1 MLLRGP
7 AQLQFPPFRERFPWF
22 GADLQTLRNT
32 IRGNAPTLSAFPAQ
46 QLRFT
51 CTDGSG
57 DVLLGTLNKPAA
69 PTATGPQ
76 KPLVILI
83 HGLTGSEDSTH
94 ILVSAAYFLGQ
105 GHAVLRLNQRGAGP
119 SRATC
124 RGHYHA
130 GRSDDLATV
139 VSGLPD
145 DLSANGVCLMAV
157 SLGANVL
164 LKFLAEYPR
173 FPTVMAAVA
182 ISPPVDLAASQRRIM
197 ERRNWIYH
205 RHLLTRMKNG
215 ADWSDLIDKIN
226 PEVFR
231 DVRTIYEFDDRIVAP
246 ANEFDGA
253 PDYYRRSSALDL
265 LDAIDTPTLIIHP
278 RDDPW
283 VPTQPLAERS
293 WDAAQPGHQHVAV
306 LMPESGGHIG
316 LHGIGTRVPWHNLCA
331 EVFFRA
337 NS

>member
-7 AQLQFPPFRERFPWF
+7 ADLQFPPFRERFPWY

-32 IRGNAPTLSAFPAQ
+32 LRATAPSLTRYPAK

-57 DVLLGTLNKPAA
+57 DVLLGTLNTPAA
-69 PTATGPQ
+69 KTQ
-76 KPLVILI
+76 KPLVILV

-94 ILVSAAYFLGQ
+94 IMASAAHFLAQ
-105 GHAVLRLNQRGAGP
+105 GYPTLRMNQRGAGP

-139 VSGLPD
+139 LSTLPP
-145 DLSANGVCLMAV
+145 DLAPDGVCMMAV

-173 FPTVMAAVA
+173 FPALRAAVA
-182 ISPPVDLAASQRRIM
+182 VSPPVDLAASQRQIM
-197 ERRNWIYH
+197 LPRNWVYH
-205 RHLLTRMKNG
+205 RYLLERMKEG
-215 ADWSDLIDKIN
+215 ADWADLIDKISPDVLRN
-226 PEVFR
+226 
-231 DVRTIYEFDDRIVAP
+231 VRTIYDFDDQIVAP
-246 ANEFDGA
+246 ANDFADA
-253 PDYYRRSSALDL
+253 PDYYRQSSALQF

-278 RDDPW
+278 QDDPW
-283 VPTQPLAERS
+283 VPVTPLSERA
-293 WDAAQPGHQHVAV
+293 WDPHQPGDTHVRILLPAR
-306 LMPESGGHIG
+306 GGHIG
-316 LHGIGTRVPWHNLCA
+316 MHGADSKTPWHNLCA
-331 EVFFRA
+331 EAFFTHT
-337 NS
+337 N